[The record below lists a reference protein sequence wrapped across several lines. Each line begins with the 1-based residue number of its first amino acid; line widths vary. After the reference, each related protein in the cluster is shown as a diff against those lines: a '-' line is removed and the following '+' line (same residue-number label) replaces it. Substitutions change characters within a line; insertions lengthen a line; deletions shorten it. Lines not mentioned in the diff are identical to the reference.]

1 MKLQPSQW
9 KALEDMVTQALAES
23 SRSLS
28 KMTTG
33 EIRLDAPHLSFL
45 PLKDL
50 PGVAGGPD
58 AVVTAVY
65 VGIEGELQGHLILL
79 FQPHEARAMVDLL
92 LGHPA
97 GTCRKLDELGR
108 SALAEVGN
116 ICGSAFINAIADR
129 SGLEVRPTPPLL
141 VEDMAG
147 AILQTVATDLLL
159 TGEEALVITTAF
171 NGAVPGHFLLMPT
184 TESMA
189 RLITTL
195 EAIR

>member
-9 KALEDMVTQALAES
+9 TALEQMVTQALAES

-28 KMTTG
+28 QMTAG
-33 EIRLDAPHLSFL
+33 EIRLDAPQLSFV
-45 PLKDL
+45 PLREL

-58 AVVTAVY
+58 HVVTAVY
-65 VGIEGELQGHLILL
+65 VGIEGELQGHVILL
-79 FQPHEARAMVDLL
+79 FQPKEARALVDLL

-97 GTCRKLDELGR
+97 GTCRELDELGR

-116 ICGSAFINAIADR
+116 ICGSAFMNAIADR
-129 SGLEVRPTPPLL
+129 SGLEVKPTPPVLL
-141 VEDMAG
+141 EDMAG

-159 TGEEALVITTAF
+159 TGDEALVIATGF
-171 NGAVPGHFLLMPT
+171 NGAVPGHFLLMPN

>member
-1 MKLQPSQW
+1 MELRPSQW

-28 KMTTG
+28 QMTSG
-33 EIRLDAPHLSFL
+33 EIRLDAPQLSFL
-45 PLKDL
+45 PLRAL
-50 PGVAGGPD
+50 PGVAGGPEQ
-58 AVVTAVY
+58 VVTAVY
-65 VGIEGELQGHLILL
+65 VGIQGELQGHVILL
-79 FQPHEARAMVDLL
+79 FQPEAARAMVDLL
-92 LGHPA
+92 LGSPA
-97 GTCRKLDELGR
+97 GTCRELDELGR

-116 ICGSAFINAIADR
+116 ICGSAFINAIADH
-129 SGLEVRPTPPLL
+129 SGLEVRPTPPVL

-147 AILQTVATDLLL
+147 AILQTVAADLLL
-159 TGEEALVITTAF
+159 TGDEVLVVATGF
-171 NGAVPGHFLLMPT
+171 NGAVPGHFLLMPN

>member
-1 MKLQPSQW
+1 MKLQPGQW
-9 KALEDMVTQALAES
+9 KALEDLVTLALAES

-28 KMTTG
+28 QMTTG
-33 EIRLDAPHLSFL
+33 EIRLDAPQLSFL
-45 PLKDL
+45 PLRAL
-50 PGVAGGPD
+50 PGVAGGPG

-65 VGIEGELQGHLILL
+65 VGIEGELQGHVIVL
-79 FQPHEARAMVDLL
+79 FQPKEARAMVDLL
-92 LGHPA
+92 LGHAP
-97 GTCRKLDELGR
+97 GTCRELDELGR
-108 SALAEVGN
+108 SALQEVGN

-147 AILQTVATDLLL
+147 AILETVATDLLVS
-159 TGEEALVITTAF
+159 GDEALVIATAF
-171 NGAVPGHFLLMPT
+171 NGAVPGHFLLMPN

-195 EAIR
+195 EATR

>member
-9 KALEDMVTQALAES
+9 TALEQMVTQALAQS
-23 SRSLS
+23 SQSLS
-28 KMTTG
+28 QMTTG
-33 EIRLDAPHLSFL
+33 EIRLDAPQLSFL
-45 PLKDL
+45 PLREL
-50 PGVAGGPD
+50 PGVAGGPEQ
-58 AVVTAVY
+58 VVTAVY
-65 VGIEGELQGHLILL
+65 VGIEGELQGHVILMFL
-79 FQPHEARAMVDLL
+79 PKQALAMVDLL
-92 LGHPA
+92 MGNPA
-97 GTCRKLDELGR
+97 GTCRELDDLSR

-129 SGLEVRPTPPLL
+129 SGLEARPTPPLL

-147 AILQTVATDLLL
+147 AILETVATDLLL
-159 TGEEALVITTAF
+159 GGDEVLVIATGF
-171 NGAVPGHFLLMPT
+171 NGSVPGHFLLMPT